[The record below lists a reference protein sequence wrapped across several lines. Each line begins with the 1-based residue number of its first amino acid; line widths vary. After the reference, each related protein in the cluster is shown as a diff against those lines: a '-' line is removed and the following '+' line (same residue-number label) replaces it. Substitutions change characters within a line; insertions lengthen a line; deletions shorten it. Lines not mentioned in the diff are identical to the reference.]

1 MSRKI
6 EKLLPFQRVIYDQDV
21 AKKID
26 ELIDAVNE
34 MREPAVGTDPYA
46 PHQCRGL
53 EEWGKAIIYKQREAR
68 WYLRRVAG
76 NQPRNINLLGD
87 MIHCP
92 CCDWVPPGGES

>member
-1 MSRKI
+1 MT
-6 EKLLPFQRVIYDQDV
+6 EKLNEV
-21 AKKID
+21 
-26 ELIDAVNE
+26 IDAVNE
-34 MREPAVGTDPYA
+34 MRGVVTAEPYA

-92 CCDWVPPGGES
+92 CCGWVPPGGES